1 VITLSLLQK
10 LEVDLKAVREK
21 RTNLNAQEIGDPMA
35 RAKGWKRFDRNPVFD
50 PDEVKNMAKDGVKA
64 LQNMQLSDGGWGWF
78 SGFGEFS
85 YPHTTAI
92 VVHGLQIARDHKVP
106 IPANLLERGIAWLK
120 NYQDKQ
126 VDLIKR
132 APAKINPYK
141 PFADDLDAFIYMVLL
156 DSDIASA
163 DMNEFLYRDRV
174 KLSAYAKAV
183 FGIALFK
190 QKQQEKLDMILRNL
204 EQFLVQDDEN
214 QTAYLKL
221 PPENHWWNWYGSDTE
236 ANAWYLKLLSK
247 TNPKGE
253 VPSRLAKYILNN
265 RKHATYWNSTR
276 DTAFC
281 IEALAEFFIA
291 SQEDKPDMTVE
302 VLLDGKKIK
311 EVNITPKE
319 LFTFENTALVLG
331 DGVLTGNHTVE
342 LRKKGTGPLYFN
354 AYLTVFTLETPIK
367 KAGLEVKIN
376 RKYYLLKKSATQ
388 VKVPG
393 ARGEAVNQRG
403 EKFERTEILDLATVK
418 SGDLVEI
425 EMEILSKNDY
435 EYILIE
441 DMKAAGFEPIEL
453 RSGYGNNDMRAYME
467 LRDERV
473 CFFIKELARGNH
485 SLRYRMRA
493 ETPGLFHALPAKING
508 MYAPELKGNSDEI
521 RISIE
526 DVPLPIGTGN

>member
-1 VITLSLLQK
+1 
-10 LEVDLKAVREK
+10 
-21 RTNLNAQEIGDPMA
+21 
-35 RAKGWKRFDRNPVFD
+35 
-50 PDEVKNMAKDGVKA
+50 
-64 LQNMQLSDGGWGWF
+64 
-78 SGFGEFS
+78 
-85 YPHTTAI
+85 
-92 VVHGLQIARDHKVP
+92 
-106 IPANLLERGIAWLK
+106 
-120 NYQDKQ
+120 
-126 VDLIKR
+126 
-132 APAKINPYK
+132 
-141 PFADDLDAFIYMVLL
+141 
-156 DSDIASA
+156 
-163 DMNEFLYRDRV
+163 
-174 KLSAYAKAV
+174 
-183 FGIALFK
+183 
-190 QKQQEKLDMILRNL
+190 MILRNL
-204 EQFLVQDDEN
+204 EQFLVQDEEN

-253 VPSRLAKYILNN
+253 VPARLAKYILNN

-281 IEALAEFFIA
+281 IEALAEFFTA

-302 VLLDGKKIK
+302 VLLDGKMIK
-311 EVNITPKE
+311 EVKIGPKD

-376 RKYYLLKKSATQ
+376 RKYYLLKKSATE

-403 EKFERTEILDLATVK
+403 EKYERSEIQDLASVK

-441 DMKAAGFEPIEL
+441 DMKAAGFEPVEL

-493 ETPGLFHALPAKING
+493 EIPGLFHALPAKING
-508 MYAPELKGNSDEI
+508 MYAPELIGNSDEI

-526 DVPLPIGTGN
+526 DIPIAIGVGN